1 MVARV
6 LRTLRPRPLLVEVP
20 ESLFV
25 AALQG
30 ARLFGAG
37 GAPGDAA
44 VARLRRDLV
53 FDAGPASRDFR
64 YVARAFEP
72 SADMFSAG

>member
-1 MVARV
+1 M
-6 LRTLRPRPLLVEVP
+6 
-20 ESLFV
+20 
-25 AALQG
+25 ALMP
-30 ARLFGAG
+30 AVSSVGAG

-72 SADMFSAG
+72 SAEMFSAG